1 MKKVMYMLLLSSILV
16 VSNMRANIVTLP
28 PTRIQTQLTNLS
40 EFPEVVIV
48 EFFEGAVPVMN
59 YKMIQGNTLS
69 MSPVSNK
76 QVGFYVIKRKY
87 LEKVGWDNI
96 NWSTDK
102 NVQKLNVVTECA
114 SSNRVIVALNYT
126 PSEQF
131 SAIDVYLKLAKKNN
145 TYYVYKSKVTG
156 KLRTNSSQEAPPD
169 IVKTYQDDVV
179 DLAEPLLISQ
189 DIL

>member
-1 MKKVMYMLLLSSILV
+1 MKKSMCLLLLSFVLV
-16 VSNMRANIVTLP
+16 GTHVEADIVTVP
-28 PTRIQTQLTNLS
+28 PTRIQAQLTNLS

-76 QVGFYVIKRKY
+76 QVSFYVIKRKY
-87 LEKVGWDNI
+87 LEKVGWENI

-114 SSNRVIVALNYT
+114 SSNSVIIALSYK

-131 SAIDVYLKLAKKNN
+131 SVIDVYLKLAKKNN

-156 KLRTNSSQEAPPD
+156 KLRTNSSQQAPPD
-169 IVKTYQDDVV
+169 IVMNYEDDVV
-179 DLAEPLLISQ
+179 DTAEPIVISGN
-189 DIL
+189 IL